1 MKVFESKNIRNIALV
16 GHGDSGKTS
25 LTSALL
31 YSAGAVNRLG
41 RIEEGNTVTD
51 FDEDEIERSFSINTA
66 LAHMEWD
73 GTKINVLDTPGYRTF
88 ILDAK
93 ASMVGAETA
102 VVVVDAVAGV
112 EVQTELVWSYA
123 EDFKLPRAIVI
134 NRMDRDR
141 ASFSRTLES
150 LQTAFG
156 RSVIPVQIPIGEEQN
171 FQGIVDLLRGK
182 SYRYEDKPSGKFK
195 EEPIPDEFQADAE
208 KRREELIEMI
218 AENDD
223 ELMEKFF
230 EEGTLSDQ
238 ELLGGLRKAVQNQTV
253 FPVFCVS
260 ATENVGVKQL
270 LDWIVNLFPNPLERG
285 AVTLIDSKTQEE
297 KEFFGAADGAATA
310 GFILKTFAD
319 PFAGRI
325 NLIKVFS
332 GTLKSDSSLK
342 NLARDMDERL
352 GTLQVMQ
359 GKAHEGVPEVHAGDI
374 CAVIK
379 LKETNTG
386 DTLAEHSF
394 EGSFKRVEFPE
405 QSISFAIEP
414 KSRGDEDKMS
424 HAITRLLEED
434 PSLSFHRD
442 SRTKEFL
449 LSGSGQLHVEVA
461 VGKLKK
467 KFGVEVLLKTPKV
480 AYRETIT
487 GSADVQGKHKKQSG
501 GHGQYGDCKIRMEP
515 LARDAGFEFVDEI
528 FGGSIPK
535 NYIPAVKKGII
546 ETAEKGYLTD
556 CPVVDFKVILYD
568 GSYHDVDSSDMAFK
582 IAGSLAFKKAMER
595 AKPVLLE
602 PIMNVEI
609 YAPEESAG
617 DVIGDLNGRR
627 GRILG
632 MDVKGS
638 KQVVS
643 AQVPMSEMLNY
654 APTLTSLT
662 GGRGN
667 FHMEQSHYD
676 IVPAQLVERI
686 IKETRSQKEETSA

>member
-1 MKVFESKNIRNIALV
+1 MKVFESENIRNIALV

-41 RIEEGNTVTD
+41 KVEEGNTVTD
-51 FDEDEIERSFSINTA
+51 FDEDEIERCFSINTA

-73 GTKINVLDTPGYRTF
+73 GTKINVLDTPGYRIF
-88 ILDAK
+88 ILDTK
-93 ASMVGAETA
+93 AAMVGAETA

-134 NRMDRDR
+134 NRLDRER

-150 LQTAFG
+150 LHAAFG
-156 RSVIPVQIPIGEEQN
+156 RSVIPVQLPIGEEQT
-171 FQGIVDLLRGK
+171 FQGVVDLIRGK
-182 SYRYEDKPSGKFK
+182 AYRYEGDASGKFK
-195 EEPIPDEFQADAE
+195 EEVIPDELQAEAA

-230 EEGTLSDQ
+230 EEGTLSEE
-238 ELLGGLRKAVQNQTV
+238 ELVSGLRKAVQNQEV

-260 ATENVGVKQL
+260 STQNLGVKQL
-270 LDWIVNLFPNPLERG
+270 LDWIVKLLPSPLERG
-285 AVTLIDSKTQEE
+285 AVTLIDSKTKEE
-297 KEFFGAADGAATA
+297 RDFNAAADGAVTA
-310 GFILKTFAD
+310 GFVLKTLAD

-332 GTLKSDSSLK
+332 GKLKSDSSLR
-342 NLARDMDERL
+342 NLSRDVDERL
-352 GTLQVMQ
+352 GTLQLMQ
-359 GKAHEGVPEVHAGDI
+359 GKALEAISEVHTGDI
-374 CAVIK
+374 CAVLK

-386 DTLAEHSF
+386 DTLAERSF
-394 EGSFKRVEFPE
+394 EGTFKREEFPE
-405 QSISFAIEP
+405 QAISFAIEP

-424 HAITRLLEED
+424 HAIARLLEED
-434 PSLSFHRD
+434 PSLSFRRD

-449 LSGSGQLHVEVA
+449 LAGSGQLHVEVA
-461 VGKLKK
+461 VAKLKK
-467 KFGVEVLLKTPKV
+467 KFGVEVVLRTPKV

-487 GSADVQGKHKKQSG
+487 GRADVQGKHKKQTG
-501 GHGQYGDCKIRMEP
+501 GHGQYGDCKIKVEP
-515 LARDAGFEFVDEI
+515 LERDAGFEFVDEI

-535 NYIPAVKKGII
+535 NYIPAVEKGIV
-546 ETAEKGYLTD
+546 ESAEKGYLAGF
-556 CPVVDFKVILYD
+556 PVVDFKVVLYD

-582 IAGSLAFKKAMER
+582 LAGSLAFKKSMER

-602 PIMNVEI
+602 PIMNVEV
-609 YAPEESAG
+609 YVPEDSAG
-617 DVIGDLNGRR
+617 DVIGDLNSRR

-632 MDVKGS
+632 MDVKG
-638 KQVVS
+638 KNQVIS
-643 AQVPMSEMLNY
+643 SQVPMAEMLNY

-667 FHMEQSHYD
+667 FHMDQSHYD
-676 IVPAQLVERI
+676 IVPSQLVERI
-686 IKETRSQKEETSA
+686 IEKTQADKEAKSD

>member
-1 MKVFESKNIRNIALV
+1 MKVFESENIRNIALV

-41 RIEEGNTVTD
+41 QIEEGNTVTD
-51 FDEDEIERSFSINTA
+51 FEEDEIERSFSINTA
-66 LAHMEWD
+66 LAHMEWK

-112 EVQTELVWSYA
+112 EVQTKLVWSYA
-123 EDFKLPRAIVI
+123 DEFKLPRAIVI
-134 NRMDRDR
+134 NRLDRDR

-150 LQTAFG
+150 LHAAFG
-156 RSVIPVQIPIGEEQN
+156 RSVIPVQLPMGEEQN

-182 SYRYEDKPSGKFK
+182 AYRYEDNPSGKFK
-195 EEPIPDEFQADAE
+195 EEAIPEEFQADAD
-208 KRREELIEMI
+208 KRREVLIEMI

-230 EEGTLSDQ
+230 EEGTLSDE
-238 ELLGGLRKAVQNQTV
+238 ELLGGLRKAVRNREV
-253 FPVFCVS
+253 VPVFCVS
-260 ATENVGVKQL
+260 STHNVGVKQL
-270 LDWIVNLFPNPLERG
+270 LDWIVELLPNPLERG
-285 AVTLIDSKTQEE
+285 SVTLIDPVTQEE
-297 KEFFGAADGAATA
+297 KEFNAAGDGATTA
-310 GFILKTFAD
+310 GFVLKTLAD
-319 PFAGRI
+319 PFTGRI

-332 GTLKSDSSLK
+332 GTLKSDSSLR
-342 NLARDMDERL
+342 NLSRDVDERL

-359 GKAHEGVPEVHAGDI
+359 GKAHEAIPEVHTGDI
-374 CAVIK
+374 CAVLK

-386 DTLAEHSF
+386 DTLAERSF
-394 EGSFKRVEFPE
+394 AGPFKRVEFPE
-405 QSISFAIEP
+405 QAISFAIEP

-424 HAITRLLEED
+424 HAIARLLEED
-434 PSLSFHRD
+434 PSLSFRRD

-449 LSGSGQLHVEVA
+449 LAGSGQLHVEVA

-467 KFGVEVLLKTPKV
+467 KLGVEVVLRTPKV

-487 GSADVQGKHKKQSG
+487 GHADVQGKHKKQTG
-501 GHGQYGDCKIRMEP
+501 GHGQYGDCKIKMEP
-515 LARDAGFEFVDEI
+515 LERDAGFEFVDEI

-535 NYIPAVKKGII
+535 NYIPAVQKGIV
-546 ETAEKGYLTD
+546 ESAEKGFLAGY
-556 CPVVDFKVILYD
+556 PVMDFKVTLYD

-582 IAGSLAFKKAMER
+582 IAGSLAFRKAMEK

-602 PIMNVEI
+602 PIMNIEV
-609 YAPEESAG
+609 YVPEDSAG

-638 KQVVS
+638 TQVIG
-643 AQVPMSEMLNY
+643 AQVPMAEMLNY

-676 IVPAQLVERI
+676 IVPSQLAERI
-686 IKETRSQKEETSA
+686 KAEAQRDKEEKSA